1 MGESGCVGW
10 MFSKKGI
17 FSFPKAQFTE
27 DQLMET
33 IWPKT
38 KAVLEKT
45 LTPGLYNLWI
55 KPLAA
60 RARDGVLELTA
71 PNAFVAAW
79 VRERLS
85 SQVAEAAAVVMA
97 SPSWRMVSTRSW
109 STTTSREAT
118 GAPFRDVARAM
129 YVTLLQYYSA

>member
-1 MGESGCVGW
+1 
-10 MFSKKGI
+10 
-17 FSFPKAQFTE
+17 
-27 DQLMET
+27 MET

-85 SQVAEAAAVVMA
+85 SQVAEAAAVVMGSRPTVVVTEALSAA
-97 SPSWRMVSTRSW
+97 SVGR
-109 STTTSREAT
+109 T
-118 GAPFRDVARAM
+118 GKARHLPGAG
-129 YVTLLQYYSA
+129 